1 MDKTGVIDF
10 AVFENGTEFLG
21 IANVQ
26 LSTITQKL
34 ITVSSVGLGGDIEIP
49 TGKIDAMSVT
59 LTFKNVT
66 KAAYQLSTLRTHL
79 LDLRVVHQEFDRK
92 SGNINPA
99 GVKYVMRVMPKTEN
113 LGQVQPASPQE
124 VSGEYA
130 LHALKLF
137 FGNEL
142 IRHVD
147 PMNNINWDK
156 DNGNLL
162 AGYQKILGK

>member
-1 MDKTGVIDF
+1 MKTGVIDF
-10 AVFENGTEFLG
+10 AVFENGSEYLG

-34 ITVSSVGLGGDIEIP
+34 ITVSAVGLGGDIEIP

-59 LTFKNVT
+59 LNFETVT
-66 KAAYQLSTLRTHL
+66 EAAYQLSTMRTHMLELRT
-79 LDLRVVHQEFDRK
+79 VHQNYDRK
-92 SGNINPA
+92 TGSVNPA
-99 GVKYVMRVMPKTEN
+99 GVKYVLRVMPKSEN
-113 LGQVQPASPQE
+113 LGQVQPASPQA

-130 LHALKLF
+130 LHALKMF

-147 PMNNINWDK
+147 PINNINWDK

-162 AGYQKILGK
+162 AAYTKILGK